1 MKNKRNINVSTW
13 IKNILLYLMI
23 CITFLLTLTL
33 GWVFSTWP
41 NLSMDELVYTLQ
53 APLEGTGTGMVLD
66 YFRVCLLPTI
76 VLTAGTSILMKLYQ
90 KRRMLS
96 FKKIQLISV
105 VLAAGILSCDAMFA
119 WKRLDIRT
127 FLNLR
132 GQYSDFIEKEYV
144 HPEETVIKFPEKKR
158 NLIYIFLESMEI
170 TYSDKENGGAFLQ
183 NCIPELTQLAEDN
196 EDFSGN
202 DPKLNGA
209 SAVGGTTWTMG
220 AMFGQT
226 AGLPL
231 NLSIDGNSMNTQKS
245 FFSGITTLGD
255 ILEAQGYS
263 QTLLIGSDATFG
275 GRRLYFTE
283 HGHYD
288 IFDYNYALETGLLPE
303 GYGVW
308 WGYEDKKL
316 FQFAKEKLTDLSKQ
330 DRPFN
335 LTMLTVDTH
344 FEDGYVCD
352 LCRDDFGDNQYA
364 NVMACSS
371 RQVADFIQWIQK
383 QDFYDNT
390 TIVVVG
396 DHPTM
401 DSDFCSDIDSGYTR
415 KVYTN
420 YIHAVPKAGNQKR
433 DYTTFDFFPTTL
445 AALGAKIPGDRLGL
459 GVNLFSDTPT
469 LLETYGIETLSTEAW
484 KRSRLLDHYA
494 DIDEDAAKEAA
505 P

>member
-1 MKNKRNINVSTW
+1 MKNKRNINVISW
-13 IKNILLYLMI
+13 IKSILFYLMI
-23 CITFLLTLTL
+23 SITFLLTLTL

-41 NLSMDELVYTLQ
+41 KLSMDELVYTLR
-53 APLEGTGTGMVLD
+53 APLEGTGSGMILD
-66 YFRVCLLPTI
+66 YCRVCLFPTI
-76 VLTAGTSILMKLYQ
+76 ILTIGIGILINLYR
-90 KRRMLS
+90 KRHLLS
-96 FKKIQLISV
+96 PKKIQFT
-105 VLAAGILSCDAMFA
+105 AILLVIVTLCCDAIFA
-119 WKRLDIRT
+119 WKRLDIKT
-127 FLNLR
+127 YLSLR
-132 GQYSDFIEKEYV
+132 DQYSDFIEKEYV
-144 HPEETVIKFPEKKR
+144 DPADAAIKFPKKKR

-170 TYSDKENGGAFLQ
+170 TYSDQENGGAFSQ
-183 NCIPELTQLAEDN
+183 NYIPELTQLAEDN
-196 EDFSGN
+196 EDFSGD

-226 AGLPL
+226 SGLPL
-231 NLSIDGNSMNTQKS
+231 NLSIDGNSMNTQKT

-255 ILEAQGYS
+255 ILAANGYS

-288 IFDYNYALETGLLPE
+288 IFDYNYALDTGLLPE

-308 WGYEDKKL
+308 WGYEDEKL
-316 FQFAKEKLTDLSKQ
+316 FKYAKQKLTDLSKS
-330 DRPFN
+330 DKPFN

-344 FEDGYVCD
+344 FEDGYVCN

-364 NVMACSS
+364 NVIACSS
-371 RQVADFIQWIQK
+371 RQVSDFVQWIQN

-390 TIVVVG
+390 TIVVAG

-401 DSDFCSDIDSGYTR
+401 DSDFCSNIDSGYSR

-420 YIHAVPKAGNQKR
+420 YIHADAKAGDQKR
-433 DYTTFDFFPTTL
+433 EYTTFDLFPTTL
-445 AALGAKIPGDRLGL
+445 AALGADIPGDRLGL
-459 GVNLFSDTPT
+459 GVNLYSDTPT
-469 LLETYGIETLSTEAW
+469 LLETYGLETLSTEAW

-494 DIDEDAAKEAA
+494 DIDEEAAKKAEE
-505 P
+505 